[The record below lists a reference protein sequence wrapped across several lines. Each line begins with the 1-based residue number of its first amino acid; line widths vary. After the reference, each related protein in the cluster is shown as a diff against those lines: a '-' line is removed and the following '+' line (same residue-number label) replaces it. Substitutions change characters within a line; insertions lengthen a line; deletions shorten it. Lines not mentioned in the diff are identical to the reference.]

1 VKPGSGVDLVER
13 GGKELRREPL
23 VKCLDTD
30 FLVAI
35 LRGQEIAQRKMV
47 EMDREGRHSTTAIS
61 AFELFYGSHKSNQR
75 LTNVEKTKVLL
86 ERVDV
91 LPFESGSSER
101 AGEILAALSACGD
114 SIDFRDAMIAG
125 IATAN
130 GLTLVTRNKEH
141 FARVKELE
149 IELW

>member
-1 VKPGSGVDLVER
+1 
-13 GGKELRREPL
+13 

-35 LRGQEIAQRKMV
+35 LRGKEIAERKMA
-47 EMDREGRHSTTAIS
+47 EMDREGRHSTTAIN
-61 AFELFYGSHKSNQR
+61 AFELFYGAYKSNQR
-75 LTNVEKTKVLL
+75 LTNVEKTRALL

-91 LPFESGSSER
+91 LPFELGSSER
-101 AGEILAALSACGD
+101 AGEILAGLSARGD

-125 IATAN
+125 IARAN

-141 FARVKELE
+141 FARVKELK
-149 IELW
+149 IEPW

>member
-1 VKPGSGVDLVER
+1 
-13 GGKELRREPL
+13 

-35 LRGQEIAQRKMV
+35 LRGKETAERKMV
-47 EMDREGRHSTTAIS
+47 ELDREGRHNTTAIN
-61 AFELFYGSHKSNQR
+61 AFELFYGAYKSNQR
-75 LTNVEKTKVLL
+75 LTNVEKTKAIL

-91 LPFESGSSER
+91 LPFELDSSER
-101 AGEILAALSACGD
+101 AGAILAELSARGD

-125 IATAN
+125 IAKAN
-130 GLTLVTRNKEH
+130 GLSLVTRNKEH

-149 IELW
+149 IEVW